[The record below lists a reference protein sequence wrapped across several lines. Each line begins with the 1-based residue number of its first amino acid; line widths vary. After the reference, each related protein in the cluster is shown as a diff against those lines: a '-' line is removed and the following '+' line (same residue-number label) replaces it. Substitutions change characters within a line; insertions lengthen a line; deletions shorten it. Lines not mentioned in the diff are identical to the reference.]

1 MAIENNNDGNTQ
13 KTPEQMAEE
22 ARVAEEKRINDL
34 VQARVD
40 ESLKEIKENLN
51 KAYSQRDDFQKKLAE
66 KELAE
71 KEAIKKKLEEEGKH
85 KELYE
90 LQIAEERSKREALEK
105 RNTELSRDVELRQ
118 ALSGKNFKNDRT
130 TNIAF
135 KEIVD
140 ELVKGDNG
148 VWSHKSGLAI
158 PAYVDKFCSDEG
170 NAFLFTVKANS
181 GSGTSSAN
189 GETGTNTKPKS
200 LFAMSQ
206 AEVLKLAEEGKL

>member
-1 MAIENNNDGNTQ
+1 MSDGNNTNTS
-13 KTPEQMAEE
+13 KTPEEMAEE
-22 ARVAEEKRINDL
+22 ARLAEEKRIADL
-34 VQARVD
+34 IQKGID
-40 ESLKEIKENLN
+40 EGLKKIKTNLDT
-51 KAYSQRDDFQKKLAE
+51 AYSQRDELQKKLAE

-71 KEAIKKKLEEEGKH
+71 QEAKKKKLEEEGKH

-90 LQIAEERSKREALEK
+90 LQLSEERAKREALEK

-135 KEIVD
+135 KEIVE
-140 ELVKGDNG
+140 ELVKGDDG
-148 VWSHKSGLAI
+148 VWRHKSGVTI
-158 PAYVDKFCSDEG
+158 TAYVDTFCKDDG

-181 GSGTSSAN
+181 GSGTNNENN
-189 GETGTNTKPKS
+189 GTPTQKPKS
-200 LFAMSQ
+200 IFAMSQ

>member
-1 MAIENNNDGNTQ
+1 MSTENNDNTQ
-13 KTPEQMAEE
+13 KTPEQIAEE

-34 VQARVD
+34 VQKRVD
-40 ESLKEIKENLN
+40 ESLKEIKGNLD
-51 KAYSQRDDFQKKLAE
+51 KAYNQRDELQKKLAE

-71 KEAIKKKLEEEGKH
+71 NEAKKKKLEEEGKH

-90 LQIAEERSKREALEK
+90 LQLSEERAKREALEK

-140 ELVKGDNG
+140 ELVKNNAG
-148 VWSHKSGLAI
+148 VWMHKSGLAI
-158 PAYVDKFCSDEG
+158 SAYVDKFCSDEG

-181 GSGTSSAN
+181 GSGTSSST
-189 GETGTNTKPKS
+189 GETNTNSKPKS

>member
-1 MAIENNNDGNTQ
+1 MSTENNDNTQ
-13 KTPEQMAEE
+13 KTPEQIAEE

-34 VQARVD
+34 VQKRVD
-40 ESLKEIKENLN
+40 ESLKEIKGNLD
-51 KAYSQRDDFQKKLAE
+51 KAYNQRDELQKKLAE

-71 KEAIKKKLEEEGKH
+71 NEAKKKKLEEEGKH

-90 LQIAEERSKREALEK
+90 LQLSEERAKREALEK

-140 ELVKGDNG
+140 ELVKNDAGI
-148 VWSHKSGLAI
+148 WMHKSGLAI
-158 PAYVDKFCSDEG
+158 SAYVDKFCSDEG

-181 GSGTSSAN
+181 GSGTSSSA
-189 GETGTNTKPKS
+189 GETNTNSKPKS

>member
-1 MAIENNNDGNTQ
+1 MSTENNDNTQ
-13 KTPEQMAEE
+13 KTPEQIAEE

-34 VQARVD
+34 VQKRVD
-40 ESLKEIKENLN
+40 ESLKEIKGNLD
-51 KAYSQRDDFQKKLAE
+51 KAYNQRDELQKKLAE

-71 KEAIKKKLEEEGKH
+71 NEAKKKKLEEEGKH

-90 LQIAEERSKREALEK
+90 LQLSEERAKREALEK

-140 ELVKGDNG
+140 ELVKNDAG
-148 VWSHKSGLAI
+148 VWMHKSGLAI
-158 PAYVDKFCSDEG
+158 SAYVDKFCSDEG

-181 GSGTSSAN
+181 GSGTSSHN
-189 GETGTNTKPKS
+189 SDTNTDNKPKS
-200 LFAMSQ
+200 LFKMSQ
-206 AEVLKLAEEGKL
+206 EEVLKLAEAGKL

>member
-1 MAIENNNDGNTQ
+1 MSTENNDNTQ
-13 KTPEQMAEE
+13 KTPEQIAEE

-34 VQARVD
+34 VQKRVD
-40 ESLKEIKENLN
+40 ESLKEIKGNLD
-51 KAYSQRDDFQKKLAE
+51 KAYNQRDELQKKLAE

-71 KEAIKKKLEEEGKH
+71 NEAKKKKLEEEGKH

-90 LQIAEERSKREALEK
+90 LQLSEERAKREALEK

-140 ELVKGDNG
+140 ELVKNDAG
-148 VWSHKSGLAI
+148 VWMHKSGLAI
-158 PAYVDKFCSDEG
+158 SEYVDKFCSDEG

-181 GSGTSSAN
+181 GSGTSSST
-189 GETGTNTKPKS
+189 GETNTNSKPKS